1 MRRTSILAFI
11 ISLSALSVRA
21 QQQKTDSVAPTPRTE
36 RYGLHIGA
44 DLYKLAKSAFDKDY
58 KGVEFVGSYRLT
70 RRFWVAGEIGN
81 ENKTTDDDQ
90 LNFTTKGTYFKAGF
104 DYNCYENWLN
114 MENQVS
120 IGLRYGVSS
129 FSQTLNTYGIYNP
142 YPYFGQ
148 APIVESG
155 EKFNGLSAGWI
166 EVVAA
171 VKAELFANLYAGF
184 SLRVSRLV
192 SNKQPENFENLYI
205 PGFNRTYGGNFGAGF
220 NYTLTYFLPI
230 YKKKVSAAKK
240 ESGKKPKK

>member
-1 MRRTSILAFI
+1 MKRTSILAFI
-11 ISLSALSVRA
+11 TSLLALSGVA
-21 QQQKTDSVAPTPRTE
+21 QEQQKDSVAVPKTE

-44 DLYKLAKSAFDKDY
+44 DLYKLGRSAFDRDY
-58 KGVEFVGSYRLT
+58 KGAEFVGSYRLT
-70 RRFWVAGEIGN
+70 RRFWLAGELGN

-104 DYNCYENWLN
+104 DYNCYENWLD

-120 IGLRYGVSS
+120 IGLRYGLSS
-129 FSQTLNTYGIYNP
+129 FSQTLNSYHIYNP
-142 YPYFGQ
+142 NPYFGQ
-148 APIVESG
+148 SPVVESG

-171 VKAELFANLYAGF
+171 VKAELFANLYLGF

-192 SNKQPENFENLYI
+192 SNKQPDNFENLYI

-230 YKKKVSAAKK
+230 YKKKVNAVKKEVKKAKK
-240 ESGKKPKK
+240 K